1 MRMNARIA
9 SIGTTVAIAGMLL
22 AGASATSATT
32 VGTDRP
38 HGAGPRWSSSL
49 DTASSAMP
57 TTEDPQVADHTIT
70 SVHTRKSDAKAV
82 ASAVATSDCDGCTAD
97 STVFQVVYAD
107 ARRAAAS
114 ADNSAAAW
122 SSCVDCSSSAVSVQ
136 LVVARDPGELNVNN
150 RALAL
155 NVECDGCATSA
166 AAIQFVLAGGT
177 KRDLTA
183 ASRQLISEIEQQLA
197 DRLAEATAPSARG
210 LDAAAVRGLAD
221 ETAERLEAIIL
232 SDVGGASL
240 ERSVDVQI
248 GG

>member
-1 MRMNARIA
+1 MRMNARTA
-9 SIGTTVAIAGMLL
+9 SIGTAIAVAGMLL

-32 VGTDRP
+32 AGADRS

-57 TTEDPQVADHTIT
+57 TTEDPQVADHAIT
-70 SVHTRKSDAKAV
+70 SVHTRKADAKAV
-82 ASAVATSDCDGCTAD
+82 ASAVATSDCDGCAAT
-97 STVFQVVYAD
+97 STVFQVVYVD
-107 ARRAAAS
+107 ARRAVAS

-136 LVVARDPGELNVNN
+136 LVVARDPVEVKVNN
-150 RALAL
+150 RAMAL
-155 NVECDGCATSA
+155 NVGCDGCATSA

-177 KRDLTA
+177 KRDLTT
-183 ASRQLISEIEQQLA
+183 ASRQLISEIEEQLA
-197 DRLAEATAPSARG
+197 DRLAGATAPSARS
-210 LDAAAVRGLAD
+210 LDAAAAERLAD

-232 SDVGGASL
+232 SDLGGATL
-240 ERSVDVQI
+240 ERSVDVQV

>member
-1 MRMNARIA
+1 MRMNARTA
-9 SIGTTVAIAGMLL
+9 SIGTAIAVAGMLL

-32 VGTDRP
+32 ADRS

-57 TTEDPQVADHTIT
+57 TAEDPQVADHAIT
-70 SVHTRKSDAKAV
+70 SVHTRKADAKAV
-82 ASAVATSDCDGCTAD
+82 ASGVATSDCDGCDAT
-97 STVFQVVYAD
+97 STVFQVAYVDGRGAV
-107 ARRAAAS
+107 AS

-136 LVVARDPGELNVNN
+136 LVVARDPVEVKVNN
-150 RALAL
+150 RAMAL
-155 NVECDGCATSA
+155 NVGCDGCATSA

-177 KRDLTA
+177 KRELTT
-183 ASRQLISEIEQQLA
+183 ASRQLISEIEEQLA
-197 DRLAEATAPSARG
+197 DRLAEATAPSARS
-210 LDAAAVRGLAD
+210 LDAAAAEGLAD

-232 SDVGGASL
+232 SDLGGATL
-240 ERSVDVQI
+240 ERSVDVQV